1 MSESLLPT
9 QYILLLGASGKIG
22 LEIRKALHALAP
34 GSSIICC
41 SRSPWT
47 GPQYPME
54 KWIVFNPLTDTDAW
68 TFGHPIDVVVNA
80 IGIIQESKGMTY
92 EKVHVGITEAI
103 LRNRA
108 ALGQP
113 RIVQVSA
120 LGASETH
127 ETDFLRTKGQA
138 DAKLLREVNVSIL
151 RPSIVCTP
159 DTMLSQKLRQLLKIA
174 RFSLGKMLV
183 PTGFPATQIQPILGA
198 DVGFAV
204 ALAAL
209 QPDSPSLI
217 ELVGPQRISFGE
229 LIAEMAAAQGREL
242 RLLEVS
248 REIMET
254 FVKHFVGVWFPELIN
269 YQQFRLLFVDNV
281 GEVEQTAKLLGR
293 APQDTLPFWR
303 GEAQPLTEE
312 EEFKEIVELSMVD
325 K

>member
-1 MSESLLPT
+1 MPESLLPT

-54 KWIVFNPLTDTDAW
+54 KWIIFDPLSDVW
-68 TFGHPIDVVVNA
+68 TFAHPIDVVINA

-92 EKVHVGITEAI
+92 EKVHVGVTEAI
-103 LRNRA
+103 LRHRA

-113 RIVQVSA
+113 RILQVSA
-120 LGASETH
+120 LGASMAH
-127 ETDFLRTKGQA
+127 ETDFLRTKGEA
-138 DAKLLREVNVSIL
+138 DALLLHEANVCVL

-183 PTGFPATQIQPILGA
+183 PSGFPATQIQPILGA
-198 DVGFAV
+198 DVGSAV

-209 QPDSPSLI
+209 QPDCPSLI
-217 ELVGPQRISFGE
+217 ELVGPQRMSFGE
-229 LIAEMAAAQGREL
+229 LIGEMAAAQGREL

-293 APQDTLPFWR
+293 APLDTLPFWR
-303 GEAQPLTEE
+303 GEAQPVAEE
-312 EEFKEIVELSMVD
+312 EQFKEMVKLSIAE